1 MPHLSS
7 TRRAEIDS
15 GSGLRVITRVKV
27 TIRIAMHRHWMAITF
42 TRALA
47 HVPRRLLCGVLC
59 KKYTVQQF
67 RRGMLLQLINIVLC
81 TLSLIFNN
89 TYFLVA
95 LVFTCNTWWLL
106 RWRRYCGLLFL
117 LLSYPL
123 AMYATVSHN
132 VFSRPSR
139 CSWAERLLSHL
150 FCDHASAVS
159 I

>member
-1 MPHLSS
+1 MWSPLQ
-7 TRRAEIDS
+7 
-15 GSGLRVITRVKV
+15 
-27 TIRIAMHRHWMAITF
+27 
-42 TRALA
+42 
-47 HVPRRLLCGVLC
+47 
-59 KKYTVQQF
+59 KYTVQQF

-95 LVFTCNTWWLL
+95 GVYLQHVVAAT
-106 RWRRYCGLLFL
+106 
-117 LLSYPL
+117 L
-123 AMYATVSHN
+123 AQIL
-132 VFSRPSR
+132 RPSFPAAELSLSHVCHRVSQRLPGHPR

>member
-1 MPHLSS
+1 
-7 TRRAEIDS
+7 
-15 GSGLRVITRVKV
+15 
-27 TIRIAMHRHWMAITF
+27 MHRHWMAITF

-47 HVPRRLLCGVLC
+47 HVPRRLPMWSPLQ
-59 KKYTVQQF
+59 KYTVQQF

-106 RWRRYCGLLFL
+106 RWRRYCGLLFP

-132 VFSRPSR
+132 VFPAIPAVLGLTVCFLIYS
-139 CSWAERLLSHL
+139 AIMLLL
-150 FCDHASAVS
+150 FRSEFKDESDPA
-159 I
+159 